1 MYFVLRSL
9 GQPKRSVRHRTQSI
23 VGGLIID
30 DSIVDFKPHTS
41 DYRDLDRS
49 DYKNSVI
56 GLSYTFVKVTEN
68 KRISLVDTNV
78 NIVC

>member
-1 MYFVLRSL
+1 MTFLYFPCIVYVRSMN
-9 GQPKRSVRHRTQSI
+9 V
-23 VGGLIID
+23 VA
-30 DSIVDFKPHTS
+30 S

-68 KRISLVDTNV
+68 KQISLVDTNL

>member
-1 MYFVLRSL
+1 MGSDFIPDLQGVHQHSL
-9 GQPKRSVRHRTQSI
+9 EWP
-23 VGGLIID
+23 GGANAPMHPPV
-30 DSIVDFKPHTS
+30 SAPVDQ
-41 DYRDLDRS
+41 S

-68 KRISLVDTNV
+68 KQISLVDTNL